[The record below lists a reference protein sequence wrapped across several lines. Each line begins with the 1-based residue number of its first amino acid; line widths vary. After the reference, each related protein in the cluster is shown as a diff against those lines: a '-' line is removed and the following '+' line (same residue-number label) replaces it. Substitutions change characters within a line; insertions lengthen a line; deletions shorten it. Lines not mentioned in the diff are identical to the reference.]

1 MDCIEK
7 DMISE
12 LSCPLQETILGF
24 LPIRDAVRSSALSRK
39 WRHKWTMIPHLIFD
53 DQFFDSKRK
62 NLRQYQDKKLRA
74 HGFVSVINKV
84 LLLHQGPILEFSL
97 TNLEG
102 CDTKIVHDY
111 ISQWLPLLSRNGIK
125 KFNLKNCHFDN
136 IAAYGFSSL
145 DLTQLRLDGVLFS
158 TSPSFRSFTCL
169 RSLELVDCINNK
181 PSIFVCPVLG
191 ELVLIYCEG
200 LLPNNFRAP
209 NLKRLKQAICKLPLE
224 YSLAGLPNLKEFS
237 CTALTIPM
245 INAKAFSGVNFLDS
259 LHTIEKLSLKFTFVK
274 YLVAGGCP
282 VKLSKLMPHLKI
294 LLLSG
299 MELIHLSD
307 ITCLLCLMQS
317 APNLKKLHIS
327 AMEIN
332 DAVEGNLRNYL
343 AKKFVDCT
351 FEHLEIVT
359 CTWLRGL
366 RDELELVKFLLAN
379 SPLLKKM
386 FIHHCV
392 TVRTDV
398 ALNIAE
404 EMLQYARA
412 SSEAQIRFLKDDL
425 NIEYF

>member
-1 MDCIEK
+1 MVDSSIRKMDCIEK

-274 YLVAGGCP
+274 
-282 VKLSKLMPHLKI
+282 
-294 LLLSG
+294 
-299 MELIHLSD
+299 
-307 ITCLLCLMQS
+307 
-317 APNLKKLHIS
+317 